1 LQLYDNYKF
10 RIGEKMSLVT
20 IIITLA
26 VVGFLLWLINR
37 IPMQPT
43 IKTIINAIVVIIA
56 VVWLF
61 KIFGLWAY
69 LSNITV

>member
-1 LQLYDNYKF
+1 
-10 RIGEKMSLVT
+10 MSLIT
-20 IIITLA
+20 ILITLV
-26 VVGFLLWLINR
+26 VVGFLLINL

-43 IKTIINAIVVIIA
+43 MKKIVNAVVVIIA

-61 KIFGLWAY
+61 KIFGLWTY

>member
-1 LQLYDNYKF
+1 
-10 RIGEKMSLVT
+10 MSILTVL
-20 IIITLA
+20 ITVV
-26 VVGFLLWLINR
+26 VVGFALWLINR

-43 IKTIINAIVVIIA
+43 IKKILNGIVVVIVA
-56 VVWLF
+56 VWLF

>member
-1 LQLYDNYKF
+1 
-10 RIGEKMSLVT
+10 MSLIT
-20 IIITLA
+20 IIITLV
-26 VVGFLLWLINR
+26 VVGFVLWLINY

-43 IKTIINAIVVIIA
+43 IKKIVNAVVVIFA

-61 KIFGLWAY
+61 KIFGLWTY

>member
-1 LQLYDNYKF
+1 VPL
-10 RIGEKMSLVT
+10 IT
-20 IIITLA
+20 IIITLI
-26 VVGFLLWLINR
+26 VVGVLLWLINY

-43 IKTIINAIVVIIA
+43 IKKIINAIVVIFA
-56 VVWLF
+56 VIWLL

>member
-1 LQLYDNYKF
+1 
-10 RIGEKMSLVT
+10 MSLVT
-20 IIITLA
+20 ILITLV
-26 VVGFLLWLINR
+26 VVGFLLWLINL

-43 IKTIINAIVVIIA
+43 MKKIVNAVVVIIA

-61 KIFGLWAY
+61 KIFGLWTY